1 MPNPP
6 PRRPGEPDTVTYNI
20 NPSDS
25 RFPAYAISA
34 RQSDFPSLER
44 SFARLTRRQ
53 YSPLAQFL
61 ETAKNQG
68 LRVLL
73 HVNYAIGERAEWN
86 AASNTWS
93 DRIVS
98 TAGER
103 ATTIYNS
110 SSSNILQGVTKD
122 PSSSYDVV
130 IILNYDKMSSGDV
143 WDSFSTSVTIG
154 HEFGHAVNPIV
165 FRNSRQFS
173 SDGFRQHLTVTGP
186 ALARVYRNFGLNVA
200 ISIKERN
207 GNTKL
212 YVGGP
217 TANLWSRQNPDKEAT
232 VVSMEWILSMAG
244 SHGLGGELNESDDV
258 IDLGEAQFDT
268 YYSTLGAAIGSSLG
282 NALSRGQ
289 PTVGI
294 IYSTLLGEIGNR
306 LAFALDAGMAGDDA
320 IGAAVLGGLGRL
332 GSDIAI
338 RASDAAIGTVSSW
351 LSMELGESLG
361 LNGFGAELFTT
372 VGSTVTNHIV
382 GNLLAQGP
390 NFALAGINTQAVG
403 EALGGATKD
412 TIAAGEGVRLRTH

>member
-186 ALARVYRNFGLNVA
+186 ALAR
-200 ISIKERN
+200 
-207 GNTKL
+207 
-212 YVGGP
+212 
-217 TANLWSRQNPDKEAT
+217 
-232 VVSMEWILSMAG
+232 
-244 SHGLGGELNESDDV
+244 
-258 IDLGEAQFDT
+258 
-268 YYSTLGAAIGSSLG
+268 
-282 NALSRGQ
+282 
-289 PTVGI
+289 
-294 IYSTLLGEIGNR
+294 
-306 LAFALDAGMAGDDA
+306 
-320 IGAAVLGGLGRL
+320 
-332 GSDIAI
+332 
-338 RASDAAIGTVSSW
+338 
-351 LSMELGESLG
+351 
-361 LNGFGAELFTT
+361 
-372 VGSTVTNHIV
+372 
-382 GNLLAQGP
+382 
-390 NFALAGINTQAVG
+390 
-403 EALGGATKD
+403 
-412 TIAAGEGVRLRTH
+412 LRTHSQNSTVAARAMADRKTVGHRSYRVATRRQSFRRPNMISMRLRLLYRRLS